1 MDKIPE
7 QDREFYELCTE
18 LILAKGAM
26 KYTAEVYGK
35 NRKFLEKGFTPE
47 TNNTMEQLFSI
58 INDFAVHLEVH
69 HGLRASN
76 LFLLMNHRSFNT
88 E

>member
-35 NRKFLEKGFTPE
+35 KQKIPGKGVYT
-47 TNNTMEQLFSI
+47 
-58 INDFAVHLEVH
+58 
-69 HGLRASN
+69 
-76 LFLLMNHRSFNT
+76 
-88 E
+88 